1 MRRAQRRFSSLLF
14 SGSLPLRTPP
24 FSGPLLFPGLSFF
37 LAPPFLGP
45 FSQLCSVYL
54 YLSLTCSPFS
64 GPFFSCIP
72 CCGSLFCPF
81 PLRAARPT
89 DRSSDRPTDRP
100 THRPTDRPTDQ
111 PARDKDTHR
120 PAGRKEPSKGRDR
133 TESHNEE
140 YKKKKGPEEG

>member
-1 MRRAQRRFSSLLF
+1 MHKPSSLLF

-24 FSGPLLFPGLSFF
+24 FSGPLLFLGLSFF

-89 DRSSDRPTDRP
+89 DRPTVRPTDP
-100 THRPTDRPTDQ
+100 PTDRPTDQ
-111 PARDKDTHR
+111 PTNRREIKIHTDQLGERSSQREGTEQRATTRNT
-120 PAGRKEPSKGRDR
+120 RKE
-133 TESHNEE
+133 
-140 YKKKKGPEEG
+140 GPRRGIACQ